1 MIHTH
6 RMNPKLIVFLL
17 GCGLAVQGF
26 ASNLVTN
33 GDFESGNSGFSS
45 DYTYVSSPASNALW
59 DQGKYA
65 IVTSARDYHS
75 NFTNAADH
83 TSGSGTKYFA
93 ANGGTNINQAVWMSN
108 VLNVALANTVYR
120 FEAWITSLINVS
132 GGNGPDLVFE
142 IGNGSTWTS
151 LGNTAV
157 IPNGTTGGT
166 WIFTYA
172 DGQFGQAGDY
182 YVRLRNNSTVASGND
197 LGVDDIYFG
206 LRSNAPSYPATLG
219 ATSPTIYNPSAV
231 PEPSSSALLALG
243 IGGLMAW
250 RRTRRSCD

>member
-1 MIHTH
+1 MSRT
-6 RMNPKLIVFLL
+6 FATLL
-17 GCGLAVQGF
+17 FGGILVSRGLAV
-26 ASNLVTN
+26 NLVTN
-33 GDFESGNSGFSS
+33 GDFESGNTGFSS
-45 DYTYVSSPASNALW
+45 DYIYVSTPGSTALW

-151 LGNTAV
+151 LGNTSV
-157 IPNGTTGGT
+157 IANGTTGGT

-182 YVRLRNNSTVASGND
+182 YVRLRNNSTVSSGND

-206 LRSNAPSYPATLG
+206 LRTDAPSYPATLG
-219 ATSPTIYNPSAV
+219 ATNPTLYNPAV
-231 PEPSSSALLALG
+231 IPEPSAGALLALG
-243 IGGLMAW
+243 IGGLIAL
-250 RRTRRSCD
+250 RRARRA

>member
-1 MIHTH
+1 MLRILT
-6 RMNPKLIVFLL
+6 LALF
-17 GCGLAVQGF
+17 GLAVK
-26 ASNLVTN
+26 ASATNLVTN
-33 GDFESGNSGFSS
+33 GDFESGNTGFSS
-45 DYTYVSSPASNALW
+45 DYIYVGTPNSTALW

-75 NFTNAADH
+75 NFTSAADH
-83 TSGSGTKYFA
+83 TGGSGARYFA
-93 ANGGTNINQAVWMSN
+93 ANRGTNINQAVWMSN

-151 LGNTAV
+151 LGNTSV

-182 YVRLRNNSTVASGND
+182 YVRLRSNSTRGDGND

-206 LRSNAPSYPATLG
+206 LRTSAPSYPATAG
-219 ATSPTIYNPSAV
+219 ITNPTIYNPAAV
-231 PEPSSSALLALG
+231 PEPSAASLLVLG
-243 IGGLMAW
+243 IGGLIAL
-250 RRTRRSCD
+250 RRRK

>member
-6 RMNPKLIVFLL
+6 FMNPKLAVFLFCL
-17 GCGLAVQGF
+17 GLAVQGF
-26 ASNLVTN
+26 ATNLVTN

-45 DYTYVSSPASNALW
+45 DYTFVGTPGGSALW

-75 NFTNAADH
+75 NFTSAADH

-151 LGNTAV
+151 LGNTSV

-166 WIFTYA
+166 WVFTYA
-172 DGQFGQAGDY
+172 DGQFGQAGNY
-182 YVRLRNNSTVASGND
+182 YVRLRNNSTRGDGND

-206 LRSNAPSYPATLG
+206 LRTSAPSYPDTLG
-219 ATSPTIYNPSAV
+219 SANPTVYNPAAV
-231 PEPSSSALLALG
+231 PEPSTGALLAIG
-243 IGGLMAW
+243 IGGLIAL
-250 RRTRRSCD
+250 RRARRSRE

>member
-1 MIHTH
+1 MLRILT
-6 RMNPKLIVFLL
+6 LALF
-17 GCGLAVQGF
+17 GLAVK
-26 ASNLVTN
+26 ASATNLVTN
-33 GDFESGNSGFSS
+33 GDFESGNTGFSS
-45 DYTYVSSPASNALW
+45 DYIYVGTPSSTALW

-75 NFTNAADH
+75 NFTSAADH
-83 TSGSGTKYFA
+83 TGGSGARYFA

-151 LGNTAV
+151 LGNTSV

-182 YVRLRNNSTVASGND
+182 YVRLRNNSTRGDGND

-206 LRSNAPSYPATLG
+206 LRTSAPSYPATAG
-219 ATSPTIYNPSAV
+219 ITNPTIYNPAAV
-231 PEPSSSALLALG
+231 PEPSAASLLVLG
-243 IGGLMAW
+243 IGGLIAL
-250 RRTRRSCD
+250 RRRK

>member
-1 MIHTH
+1 MSRT
-6 RMNPKLIVFLL
+6 LATLLL
-17 GCGLAVQGF
+17 GGILVSRGF
-26 ASNLVTN
+26 AVNLVTN
-33 GDFESGNSGFSS
+33 GDFETGNAGFTS
-45 DYTYVSSPASNALW
+45 DYTFVGTPGSSALW

-83 TSGSGTKYFA
+83 TSGSGAKYFA

-172 DGQFGQAGDY
+172 DGQFGQAGNY
-182 YVRLRNNSTVASGND
+182 YVRLRNNSTVSSGND

-206 LRSNAPSYPATLG
+206 LRTDAPSYPATPG
-219 ATSPTIYNPSAV
+219 SASPTVYNPAAV
-231 PEPSSSALLALG
+231 PEPSTGALLTLG
-243 IGGLMAW
+243 IGGLIAL
-250 RRTRRSCD
+250 RRKRRA

>member
-1 MIHTH
+1 MLRILT
-6 RMNPKLIVFLL
+6 LALF
-17 GCGLAVQGF
+17 GLAVK
-26 ASNLVTN
+26 ASATNLVTN
-33 GDFESGNSGFSS
+33 GDFESGNTGFSS
-45 DYTYVSSPASNALW
+45 DYIYVGTPSSTALW

-75 NFTNAADH
+75 NFTSAADH
-83 TSGSGTKYFA
+83 TGGSGARYFA

-151 LGNTAV
+151 LGNTSV

-182 YVRLRNNSTVASGND
+182 YVRLRNNSTRGDGND

-206 LRSNAPSYPATLG
+206 LRTSAPSYPATAG
-219 ATSPTIYNPSAV
+219 ITNTTIYNPAAV
-231 PEPSSSALLALG
+231 PEPSAASLLVLG
-243 IGGLMAW
+243 IGGLIAL
-250 RRTRRSCD
+250 RRRK

>member
-1 MIHTH
+1 MSRTFAA
-6 RMNPKLIVFLL
+6 LLL
-17 GCGLAVQGF
+17 GGFLVSRGF
-26 ASNLVTN
+26 AVNLVTN

-45 DYTYVSSPASNALW
+45 DYTFVGTPSGTALW

-65 IVTSARDYHS
+65 IVTSARDYHT
-75 NFTNAADH
+75 NFTSAADH
-83 TSGSGTKYFA
+83 TSGSGTQYFA

-151 LGNTAV
+151 LGNTSV

-206 LRSNAPSYPATLG
+206 LRSNAPSYPATPG
-219 ATSPTIYNPSAV
+219 SASPTVYNPAAV
-231 PEPSSSALLALG
+231 PEPNSASLVILGLAAVL
-243 IGGLMAW
+243 A
-250 RRTRRSCD
+250 RRRRKAVSVGA

>member
-1 MIHTH
+1 MKKVIFST
-6 RMNPKLIVFLL
+6 LL
-17 GCGLAVQGF
+17 GLGLAVQGF

-45 DYTYVSSPASNALW
+45 DYTFVGTPSGSALW

-65 IVTSARDYHS
+65 IVTSARDYHT
-75 NFTNAADH
+75 NFTSAADH

-151 LGNTAV
+151 LGNTSV

-166 WIFTYA
+166 WVFTYA
-172 DGQFGQAGDY
+172 DGQFGQAGNY
-182 YVRLRNNSTVASGND
+182 YVRLRNNSTRGDGND

-219 ATSPTIYNPSAV
+219 SASPTVYNPAAV
-231 PEPSSSALLALG
+231 PEPSTGALVAIG
-243 IGGLMAW
+243 IGGLIAL
-250 RRTRRSCD
+250 RRTRRSRE